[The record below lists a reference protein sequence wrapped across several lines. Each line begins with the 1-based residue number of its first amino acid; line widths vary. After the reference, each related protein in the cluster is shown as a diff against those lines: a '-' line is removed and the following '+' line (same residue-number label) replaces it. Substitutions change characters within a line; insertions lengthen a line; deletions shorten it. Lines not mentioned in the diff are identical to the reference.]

1 MPAPVQITPWHW
13 VGFVAAIIIF
23 LALDLGLVHRR
34 ARVVRFMEALGWTAV
49 WTALALLFGAALIP
63 LRGHREA
70 VQFFTGY
77 FLELSLSVDNVFVIV
92 LVFTYFRV
100 AAELQHRVLLWGV
113 LGALLMRGMM
123 IGLGVA
129 LINRF
134 DWLLYVFGAFLV
146 VSGLKM
152 LAQKSGD
159 ADPEKSL
166 VVRIARWLLP
176 ISRDFDGERFF
187 TRVNGRRMLTPL
199 MLVLLVVETSDL
211 LFAVDSIPAVFGV
224 TRVPFIVF
232 TSNVFAILGLRSL
245 YFVVAGAI
253 GQFRHLKVG
262 ISLVLAFIGVKMLID
277 PHDHPPRWFQW
288 DMPDPLAL
296 ACVVAIIAISIVAS
310 MIATARERRAGAAQ
324 KPPLSPP

>member
-13 VGFVAAIIIF
+13 VGFVAVIIIF
-23 LALDLGLVHRR
+23 LALDLGLFHRR
-34 ARVVRFMEALGWTAV
+34 ARVVKFIEALGWTAM
-49 WTALALLFGAALIP
+49 WAALALLFGAALIP
-63 LRGHREA
+63 LRGRHEA

-77 FLELSLSVDNVFVIV
+77 LLELSLSVDNVFVIV

-100 AAELQHRVLLWGV
+100 AAEFQHRVLLWGV
-113 LGALLMRGMM
+113 LGALLMRGLM

-129 LINRF
+129 LIDRF

-159 ADPEKSL
+159 ADPGKSL
-166 VVRIARWLLP
+166 IVRAARRLLP
-176 ISRDFDGERFF
+176 ISADFDGEKFF
-187 TRVNGRRMLTPL
+187 TLANGRRMLTPL

-245 YFVVAGAI
+245 YFVIAGAI
-253 GQFRHLKVG
+253 GLFRHLKVG
-262 ISLVLAFIGVKMLID
+262 ISLVLVFIGVKMLID
-277 PHDHPPRWFQW
+277 PHGHPPRWFQW
-288 DMPDPLAL
+288 DMPDSLAL
-296 ACVVAIIAISIVAS
+296 VCVVGIVALSIAAS
-310 MIATARERRAGAAQ
+310 MIATAREKNADGG
-324 KPPLSPP
+324 KPTAPAS

>member
-13 VGFVAAIIIF
+13 VGFVAVIVIF
-23 LALDLGLVHRR
+23 LALDLGLFHRR
-34 ARVVRFMEALGWTAV
+34 AHVVKFMEALGWTAM
-49 WTALALLFGAALIP
+49 WAALALLFGAALIP
-63 LRGHREA
+63 LRGRHEA

-100 AAELQHRVLLWGV
+100 AAEFQHRVLVWGV
-113 LGALLMRGMM
+113 LGALLMRGLM

-146 VSGLKM
+146 FSGLKM
-152 LAQKSGD
+152 LVQKNAG

-166 VVRIARWLLP
+166 VVRVARRLLP
-176 ISRDFDGERFF
+176 ISPEFDGEKFL

-199 MLVLLVVETSDL
+199 MLVLLVVETGDV

-253 GQFRHLKVG
+253 GLFRHLKVG

-296 ACVVAIIAISIVAS
+296 ACVVAIIAASIIIS
-310 MIATARERRAGAAQ
+310 MMATARERRAGATQ
-324 KPPLSPP
+324 NPPASPP

>member
-1 MPAPVQITPWHW
+1 
-13 VGFVAAIIIF
+13 
-23 LALDLGLVHRR
+23 
-34 ARVVRFMEALGWTAV
+34 
-49 WTALALLFGAALIP
+49 
-63 LRGHREA
+63 
-70 VQFFTGY
+70 
-77 FLELSLSVDNVFVIV
+77 
-92 LVFTYFRV
+92 
-100 AAELQHRVLLWGV
+100 V
-113 LGALLMRGMM
+113 LGALLMRGLM

-146 VSGLKM
+146 FSGLKM
-152 LAQKSGD
+152 LAQKNAG

-166 VVRIARWLLP
+166 VVRVARRLLP
-176 ISRDFDGERFF
+176 ISPNFDGESFF

-245 YFVVAGAI
+245 YFLVAGAI
-253 GQFRHLKVG
+253 GLFRHLKVG

-296 ACVVAIIAISIVAS
+296 ACVLAIIAASIIFS
-310 MIATARERRAGAAQ
+310 MMATARERRPGAAQ
-324 KPPLSPP
+324 NPPPSSP